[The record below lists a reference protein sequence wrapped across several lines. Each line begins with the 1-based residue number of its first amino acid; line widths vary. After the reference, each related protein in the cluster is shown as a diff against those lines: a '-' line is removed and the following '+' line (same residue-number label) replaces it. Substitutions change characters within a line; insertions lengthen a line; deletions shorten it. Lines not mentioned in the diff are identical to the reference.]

1 MSKTV
6 RIVLYILSLL
16 TVVGL
21 LAAFVVAGGR
31 QRSEETMQQQS
42 ADVEEVAGVEE
53 NVALEDDGEENADAT
68 VTEVSENSN
77 SAQNAVIDAERQEL
91 STDEATGKNE
101 EEITEATEL
110 TEDGVTTI
118 LFTGDVLF
126 ANAFKAGYDANGI
139 EGVISEDLLQELQ
152 AADILMVNNEFPFSD
167 QGTPMADKQFVFQ
180 CSPSYVSALNEM
192 GVDVVSLA
200 NNHTLDY
207 GKEALLDTFATLD
220 GAGILYG
227 GAGDTVERA
236 EEVQTIEVNGKTYG
250 FLAVSRVIPTA
261 DWKVE
266 NRTPGIFS
274 CYDDTRLV
282 ELVQEAKEYCDYLAV
297 YPHWGV
303 EYEAYPEN
311 YQTQIAERCIEAGAD
326 VIVGSHTHC
335 LQGVSYID
343 GKPVFYSLG
352 NFVFGQ
358 NIDRSAILKVTIDA
372 SGNVSYQYIPVYAAG
387 GVTYMATG
395 DRATQI
401 CQYLDGISPEAT
413 VGADG
418 IVTE

>member
-16 TVVGL
+16 TVAGL
-21 LAAFVVAGGR
+21 IVAFVVAGGKN
-31 QRSEETMQQQS
+31 QSEETMQQDAVVEDVAEGNTASDDGAGQVSEAQTTEAEESVGAGDNMAS
-42 ADVEEVAGVEE
+42 ADE
-53 NVALEDDGEENADAT
+53 
-68 VTEVSENSN
+68 
-77 SAQNAVIDAERQEL
+77 
-91 STDEATGKNE
+91 TDEKE
-101 EEITEATEL
+101 QEQLTENTEGAQQ

-139 EGVISEDLLQELQ
+139 EGVVSAELLQELRD
-152 AADILMVNNEFPFSD
+152 ADILMVNNEFPFSD
-167 QGTPMADKQFVFQ
+167 QGTPMADKQFTFQ

-207 GKEALLDTFATLD
+207 GKEALIDTFHTLD

-227 GAGDTVERA
+227 GAGETVERA
-236 EEVQTIEVNGKTYG
+236 EAVQTIEINGKTYG
-250 FLAVSRVIPTA
+250 FLAVSRVVPTA

-266 NRTPGIFS
+266 NSVPGIFS

-282 ELVQEAKEYCDYLAV
+282 ELVAEAKEYCDFLAV

-303 EYEAYPEN
+303 EYEAYPES

-335 LQGVSYID
+335 LQGVSYIN

-358 NIDRSAILKVTIDA
+358 TIDRSAMVKVTIDA

-395 DRATQI
+395 DQATQI

-413 VGADG
+413 VGMDG
-418 IVTE
+418 MVTE

>member
-1 MSKTV
+1 MSRTV

-16 TVVGL
+16 TVAGL
-21 LAAFVVAGGR
+21 IAAFVVAGGR
-31 QRSEETMQQQS
+31 QQSQETMQQS
-42 ADVEEVAGVEE
+42 TATEEGATAEGATAEGVVAEVVTNTDSDPTQEE
-53 NVALEDDGEENADAT
+53 TMETQESNAEDTEE
-68 VTEVSENSN
+68 
-77 SAQNAVIDAERQEL
+77 
-91 STDEATGKNE
+91 
-101 EEITEATEL
+101 TEAAQQTK
-110 TEDGVTTI
+110 DGVTTI

-126 ANAFKAGYDANGI
+126 ANAFKAGYDTKGI
-139 EGVISEDLLQELQ
+139 EGVISEELLQELRD
-152 AADILMVNNEFPFSD
+152 ADILMVNNEFPFSD
-167 QGTPMADKQFVFQ
+167 QGAAMEDKQFTFR

-207 GKEALLDTFATLD
+207 GKEALTDTFQALD
-220 GAGILYG
+220 GAGICYG
-227 GAGDTVERA
+227 GAGGTVERA
-236 EEVQTIEVNGKTYG
+236 EEVQTIEIDGKTYG
-250 FLAVSRVIPTA
+250 FLAVSRVVPTA

-266 NRTPGIFS
+266 NSTPGIFT
-274 CYDDTRLV
+274 CYSDTRLV

-297 YPHWGV
+297 YPHWGI
-303 EYEAYPEN
+303 EYEAYPEA

-352 NFVFGQ
+352 NFIFGQ
-358 NIDRSAILKVTIDA
+358 TIDRSAILKVTIDA

-395 DRATQI
+395 ERAAQTY
-401 CQYLDGISPEAT
+401 QYLDSISPEAT

-418 IVTE
+418 VVVE

>member
-16 TVVGL
+16 TVAGL
-21 LAAFVVAGGR
+21 IVAFVVAGGKN
-31 QRSEETMQQQS
+31 QSEETMQQNAVVEDVAEGNTASGDGAGQVSEAQTTEADESVGAGDNMAS
-42 ADVEEVAGVEE
+42 ADE
-53 NVALEDDGEENADAT
+53 
-68 VTEVSENSN
+68 
-77 SAQNAVIDAERQEL
+77 
-91 STDEATGKNE
+91 TDEKE
-101 EEITEATEL
+101 QEQLTENTEGAQQ

-139 EGVISEDLLQELQ
+139 EGVVSAELLQELRD
-152 AADILMVNNEFPFSD
+152 ADILMVNNEFPFSD
-167 QGTPMADKQFVFQ
+167 QGTPMADKQFTFQ

-207 GKEALLDTFATLD
+207 GKEALIDTFHTLD

-227 GAGDTVERA
+227 GAGETVERA
-236 EEVQTIEVNGKTYG
+236 EAVQTIEINGKTYG
-250 FLAVSRVIPTA
+250 FLAVSRVVPTA

-266 NRTPGIFS
+266 NSVPGIFS

-282 ELVQEAKEYCDYLAV
+282 ELVAEAKEYCDFLAV

-303 EYEAYPEN
+303 EYEAYPES

-413 VGADG
+413 VGTDG
-418 IVTE
+418 MVTE

>member
-16 TVVGL
+16 TVAGL
-21 LAAFVVAGGR
+21 IVAFVVAGGKN
-31 QRSEETMQQQS
+31 QSEETMQQNAVVEDVAEGNTASGDGAGQVSEAQTTEADESVGAGDNMAS
-42 ADVEEVAGVEE
+42 ADE
-53 NVALEDDGEENADAT
+53 
-68 VTEVSENSN
+68 
-77 SAQNAVIDAERQEL
+77 
-91 STDEATGKNE
+91 TDEKE
-101 EEITEATEL
+101 QEQLTENTEGAQQ

-139 EGVISEDLLQELQ
+139 EGVVSAELLQELRD
-152 AADILMVNNEFPFSD
+152 ADILMVNNEFPFSD

-192 GVDVVSLA
+192 GVHVVSLA

-207 GKEALLDTFATLD
+207 GKEALIDTFHTLD

-227 GAGDTVERA
+227 GAGETVERA
-236 EEVQTIEVNGKTYG
+236 EAVQTIEINGKTYG
-250 FLAVSRVIPTA
+250 FLAVSRVVPTA

-266 NRTPGIFS
+266 NSVPGIFS

-282 ELVQEAKEYCDYLAV
+282 ELVAEAKEYCDFLAV

-303 EYEAYPEN
+303 EYEAYPES

-335 LQGVSYID
+335 LQGVSYIN

-358 NIDRSAILKVTIDA
+358 TIDRSAMVKVTIDA

-395 DRATQI
+395 DQATQI

-413 VGADG
+413 VGTDG
-418 IVTE
+418 MVTE